1 MTGRAGAE
9 AEPTSTVAGSGAHV
23 PARDEPSASGADP
36 AGASGGAS
44 TSVSGS
50 ASQGAAG
57 GVPAR
62 ARRAASGAWW
72 SPRSWA
78 WWVQV
83 LAVYALARAFSAALI
98 LVSAA
103 HQGPTP
109 WAGEH
114 PSYAETTGLFWD
126 AGWYHRIADEGYPD
140 ELPRDDNG
148 YVQQSAWAFFPLYPM
163 LVRGLMAVTSL
174 GWEVVAPTT
183 SLLLGA
189 AAMLVVHRAVVHGAP
204 RACAAWPGLPL
215 ATVVL
220 TSVFPTSAVLQVAY
234 TEALALLLVAAALLL
249 LVRRHYLATAGV
261 LVLLGLTRAVA
272 LPMAVVVGVHLLV
285 RWVGARRG
293 REPLPARDLAAIVG
307 LGVVA
312 VVSGFLWPAVCGW
325 ATGEPEGYLRTQE
338 AWRGVRAV
346 TPFGGWDYVLQFW
359 FGGAA
364 WWVLAAAVAFVVTL
378 LVVPAARR
386 LGPELHTWPA
396 AYLLYLA
403 AAIEPGSSLARFLV
417 LAFPAGA
424 ITAGVVRRPGAAR
437 WVWFAGVVVLMLMLQ
452 AVWVWRFWR
461 LTSGWPP

>member
-1 MTGRAGAE
+1 MTAAVQG
-9 AEPTSTVAGSGAHV
+9 
-23 PARDEPSASGADP
+23 PAQ
-36 AGASGGAS
+36 
-44 TSVSGS
+44 GS
-50 ASQGAAG
+50 AQGAAQG
-57 GVPAR
+57 SAQPTGEHDVVRPAR
-62 ARRAASGAWW
+62 RWW
-72 SPRSWA
+72 DPRTWA

-83 LAVYALARAFSAALI
+83 LAVYALARGLTAV
-98 LVSAA
+98 LVLQAAA
-103 HQGPTP
+103 HQGATP
-109 WAGEH
+109 WADAH
-114 PSYAETTGLFWD
+114 PSYAQMTGLFWD

-140 ELPRDDNG
+140 TLPVDEAGR
-148 YVQQSAWAFFPLYPM
+148 VQQSAWAFFPLYPM
-163 LVRGLMAVTSL
+163 LVRGLMAVTTL

-189 AAMLVVHRAVVHGAP
+189 AAMLLVHRAVAHGAP

-220 TSVFPTSAVLQVAY
+220 VAVFPTSPVLQVAY
-234 TEALALLLVAAALLL
+234 TESLALLLVAAALLL
-249 LVRRHYLATAGV
+249 LVRRHYLECAGV

-272 LPMAVVVGVHLLV
+272 LPMAVVVGVHLLA
-285 RWVGARRG
+285 RWVAARRG
-293 REPLPARDLAAIVG
+293 REAFPGRDVAQVLG

-312 VVSGFLWPAVCGW
+312 VVSGFAWPAVCGW
-325 ATGEPEGYLRTQE
+325 VTGVPEGYLRTQE
-338 AWRGVRAV
+338 AWRGVREV
-346 TPFGGWDYVLQFW
+346 TPFGGWDYVLRFW
-359 FGGAA
+359 FGDAG
-364 WWVLAAAVAFVVTL
+364 WWVLAAAAVFVVAL

-386 LGPELHTWPA
+386 LGPELHAWPA

-437 WVWFAGVVVLMLMLQ
+437 WAWFAGVVVLMLVLQ